1 MRWLVQRRMA
11 AFVRSSLW
19 LLPVFSTVLGLLAA
33 RAGWWVDERT
43 RWTLLGFGAEGAR
56 ALLASLSAALLTFIV
71 FAFSIL
77 LLAVQQSGSQHS
89 PRIISRIFESR
100 LAKTVLTTFVFS
112 FVYSLAALARLEERT
127 NQLSLALALLWS
139 VISIILFVVLIQSAG
154 QGFRPV
160 SILIR
165 IGADTRQAIEDLH
178 PHPFAAAPEAAEGQA
193 EDLGPAFASSART
206 IPHRGR
212 GGTIQAID
220 RAALVEIATR
230 AACVV
235 ELVPAVGDFVAPGDE
250 LFRLH
255 GAGRAEDRELRRCLE
270 LGKERTLDQDPA
282 FGIRMIVDIAS
293 KALSAAINDPTTAVL
308 ALDQLHH
315 LLHLLGRR
323 RLARCPVRDASGE
336 VRLIYPSPR
345 WEDYVELA
353 ATEIRL
359 YGATNPQVCRRM
371 TAMLGHLAAVLPEE
385 RAAAL
390 RRELEKLERS
400 IAAGY
405 VDPADRALARVAD
418 RQGLGSRPRA

>member
-33 RAGWWVDERT
+33 RATWWVDERT

-56 ALLASLSAALLTFIV
+56 ALLASLSTALLTFIV

-77 LLAVQQSGSQHS
+77 LLAVQQAGSQHS
-89 PRIISRIFESR
+89 PRIIARIFEGR

-139 VISIILFVVLIQSAG
+139 VISIILFVMLIQTAG

-160 SILIR
+160 SILTR
-165 IGADTRQAIEDLH
+165 IGADTRQAIEDVY
-178 PHPFAAAPEAAEGQA
+178 PHPFVAGEEDADGLPPAPV
-193 EDLGPAFASSART
+193 RT
-206 IPHRGR
+206 VPHRG
-212 GGTIQAID
+212 GGATIQAID
-220 RAALVEIATR
+220 RAALVEIASR

-235 ELVPAVGDFVAPGDE
+235 ELVPAIGDFVAPGEE

-293 KALSAAINDPTTAVL
+293 KALSAAINDPTTATL

-323 RLARCPVRDASGE
+323 RLSRSPVRDAAGE
-336 VRLIYPSPR
+336 VRLVCPSPR

-353 ATEIRL
+353 CTEIRL
-359 YGATNPQVCRRM
+359 YGAANPQVCRRM
-371 TAMLGHLAAVLPEE
+371 TALLEHLATVLPGE

-390 RRELEKLERS
+390 RRELAKLERA

-405 VDPADRALARVAD
+405 ADPADRALASGAD
-418 RQGLGSRPRA
+418 RQGLGSRPRP